1 MLHRYL
7 SKLCLTVF
15 SFLTF
20 LLIQSFVSIRVGFF
34 VDLMGIGP
42 ITISVLGKF
51 ASKEHVSPKCLVQLP
66 RFEPELKEPQSF
78 VLPLH
83 HSGDDL

>member
-7 SKLCLTVF
+7 SKLCVTVT

-20 LLIQSFVSIRVGFF
+20 LLIQSFVSIGVGFF

-51 ASKEHVSPKCLVQLP
+51 ASKEHVSP
-66 RFEPELKEPQSF
+66 
-78 VLPLH
+78 
-83 HSGDDL
+83 